1 MLSVAINKAKQALG
15 MKIADE
21 QLCFLTVN
29 SSKPERNSYLSRNS
43 TKVQLKESSAM
54 QSVAMQSVTLRPF
67 RPLSA
72 ARIPG
77 FSHQDIPKPPGFC
90 LTDP

>member
-1 MLSVAINKAKQALG
+1 MLSVAINKAKQAFG

-54 QSVAMQSVTLRPF
+54 QSVTLRPF